1 MEKKKTIK
9 IGEYAT
15 IKNKSKQ
22 GIYQAIK
29 RPNNKYQKYITTDE
43 DGKIVFKIEILK
55 ELDIE
60 EKETTENKQED
71 VQNNVSS
78 GDIVILLKEQVADLK
93 KEIEE
98 KNKQIE
104 RLQITIE
111 NNQHI
116 INNSQK
122 ILLLAQGNPQ
132 QQETEGGNA
141 IIQQEDKPKKHKILW
156 FLNK

>member
-9 IGEYAT
+9 IGEYAE

-43 DGKIVFKIEILK
+43 EGKTVFKIDILK
-55 ELDIE
+55 ELDNETQEPKAE
-60 EKETTENKQED
+60 EIKT
-71 VQNNVSS
+71 SS
-78 GDIVILLKEQVADLK
+78 NSYNDDIVILLKEQVTDLK

-122 ILLLAQGNPQ
+122 LLLLSQGNEQ
-132 QQETEGGNA
+132 TEESGNA
-141 IIQQEDKPKKHKILW
+141 IIQQEEKPRKHKLLW